1 VKKGFCCPTVTTVL
15 RTGHPGEAP
24 AENILID
31 GYLRVEA
38 LKRRG
43 QDMVHAQIWPDNEA
57 GALIHLLAQ
66 GRSWDIFEQ
75 AALLKE
81 LYIHHELT
89 QAQIARHL
97 GV

>member
-1 VKKGFCCPTVTTVL
+1 M
-15 RTGHPGEAP
+15 A
-24 AENILID
+24 
-31 GYLRVEA
+31 
-38 LKRRG
+38 
-43 QDMVHAQIWPDNEA
+43 HAQIWPDKET